1 MGLNVQAGSSH
12 DYGQC
17 ATTNPTAGPSQ
28 YEWSPDDCTLVP
40 LHRPTACRLLSGK
53 QIVFVGDSTTA
64 QLFTSTVMLLEGQ
77 DGLGVDYRSGGQN
90 VRKHPSVL
98 SDVTASVCGD
108 TVRLNFIRSDLLTWS
123 NSGHEDTAIRKCN
136 KKLKLNP
143 FVARAS
149 SHADLLVLGTGLH
162 VPASLPRV
170 REGLSPVAARDT
182 FFSQSLNHTLS
193 SAVAARAARGLP
205 PESVVLVGAGIP
217 VPGCS
222 RFSEPISAVHALGT
236 SHDAFLNTWSDDW
249 RDLHLINQAARW
261 AAIEAGVGFIDVGLL
276 AAQRPDAAMSR
287 HVRVAA
293 LGSSEDCVHFCQPG
307 PVDTW
312 VQLIYNFWK
321 KTSLATRRRQRL
333 EVIRLDK
340 AEPGKF
346 FQSGRRTWLSAA
358 GSAQARA
365 LEACPGPQRPCF
377 ACLADKWWW
386 PYGNCTGVS
395 ERFVRANCAR
405 NSWRV
410 ESVVRRREQKYA

>member
-1 MGLNVQAGSSH
+1 MGLNVLVGSSH

-17 ATTNPTAGPSQ
+17 AVAASPAAGPSQ
-28 YEWSPDDCTLVP
+28 YEWRPVDCSLIR
-40 LHRPTACRLLSGK
+40 LERPAVCELLGGK
-53 QIVFVGDSTTA
+53 QVVFVGDSTTA

-77 DGLGVDYRSGGQN
+77 GGLGVDYKSQGSD

-108 TVRLNFIRSDLLTWS
+108 TARLNFIRSDLLTWS
-123 NSGHEDTAIRKCN
+123 NSGHENTAIRKCN

-143 FVARAS
+143 FVVRAS

-162 VPASLPRV
+162 VPASMPRV
-170 REGLSPVAARDT
+170 RDGVSPVAARDT
-182 FFSQSLNHTLS
+182 FFSQSLNNTLS
-193 SAVAARAARGLP
+193 SAVAARSARGLP
-205 PESVVLVGAGIP
+205 PESIVLVAAGIP

-222 RFSEPISAVHALGT
+222 RFSEPISAVRALGT
-236 SHDAFLNTWSDDW
+236 SRDASLNAWSDDW

-261 AAIEAGVGFIDVGLL
+261 AAIEAGVGFIDVGPL
-276 AAQRPDAAMSR
+276 AAQRPDAAMAR
-287 HVRVAA
+287 HVRIAA

-312 VQLIYNFWK
+312 VQLIYNFWA
-321 KTSLATRRRQRL
+321 TISLATPRRPQSDVVSRSR
-333 EVIRLDK
+333 
-340 AEPGKF
+340 AEARSF
-346 FQSGRRTWLSAA
+346 FRSSRRTWLSSD

-365 LEACPGPQRPCF
+365 LEACPGPRRPCF
-377 ACLADKWWW
+377 SCLADKWWW

-395 ERFVRANCAR
+395 EKFVRANCAR

-410 ESVVRRREQKYA
+410 ESAVRRRRS